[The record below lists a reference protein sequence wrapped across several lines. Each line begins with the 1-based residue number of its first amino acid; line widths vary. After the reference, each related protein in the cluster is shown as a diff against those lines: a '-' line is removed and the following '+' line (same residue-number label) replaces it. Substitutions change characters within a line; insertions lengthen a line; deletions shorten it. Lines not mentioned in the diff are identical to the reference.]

1 MKYISTLC
9 FVVLTGFLSLVCWD
23 LHKLLTV
30 GLGQI
35 DSIAQNANNV
45 LISAHNTETK
55 LNSAADAES
64 AYWDKA
70 SRESLK
76 VIAATKEVLVRTDCN
91 LNGGPG
97 CPGALPMLTAT
108 LKNTAGLTQQT
119 QEEISALG
127 PAIQNLSKA
136 SASAAEIMSDPSI
149 RDSLRNVDA
158 TSIQMAGV
166 AADAHTESTLL
177 VGRTKE
183 ALKPPNKYTAAAK
196 LVLGSTLTVAELI
209 FYLTK

>member
-1 MKYISTLC
+1 MRYVSSIC
-9 FVVLTGFLSLVCWD
+9 VVVLTGFLSLVCWD

-45 LISAHNTETK
+45 LISAHDTETK

-166 AADAHTESTLL
+166 AADAHTETGILVDATRKAVQPQNKFVVVLKTILGST
-177 VGRTKE
+177 E
-183 ALKPPNKYTAAAK
+183 TAAA
-196 LVLGSTLTVAELI
+196 LWY
-209 FYLTK
+209 YLSH

>member
-1 MKYISTLC
+1 MKYVSTLC
-9 FVVLTGFLSLVCWD
+9 FVI
-23 LHKLLTV
+23 LTV
-30 GLGQI
+30 FA
-35 DSIAQNANNV
+35 SIVLWDVHRLLPPIAADCQELASNANNV
-45 LISAHNTETK
+45 LISAHDTELK
-55 LNSAADAES
+55 LNAAADAES

-108 LKNTAGLTQQT
+108 LKNTAGLTQET
-119 QEEISALG
+119 QQQISALG

-166 AADAHTESTLL
+166 AADAHTETGILVDATRKAVKPQNKFVVVLKTLL
-177 VGRTKE
+177 GSVE
-183 ALKPPNKYTAAAK
+183 TAAA
-196 LVLGSTLTVAELI
+196 LWY
-209 FYLTK
+209 YLSH

>member
-1 MKYISTLC
+1 MRYVSSTC
-9 FVVLTGFLSLVCWD
+9 FVI
-23 LHKLLTV
+23 LTV
-30 GLGQI
+30 FA
-35 DSIAQNANNV
+35 SIVLWDVHRLLPPIAADCQELASNANNV
-45 LISAHNTETK
+45 LISAHDTELK
-55 LNSAADAES
+55 LNAAADAES

-108 LKNTAGLTQQT
+108 LKNTAGLTQET
-119 QEEISALG
+119 QEQISALG

-166 AADAHTESTLL
+166 AADAHTETGILVDATRKAVKPQNKFVVVLKTLL
-177 VGRTKE
+177 GSVE
-183 ALKPPNKYTAAAK
+183 TAAA
-196 LVLGSTLTVAELI
+196 LWY
-209 FYLTK
+209 YLSH